1 MPAIAAIPAWDSS
14 LEVGNA
20 IIDADH
26 KETVE
31 LLAEAAQASDAEL
44 PAHFKTFAQHL
55 REHLA
60 REEELMHQYGFPP
73 TPIHVHEHNRVRL
86 ELEGIEKRMAMGNLA
101 LVRGYLTEIVPDWF
115 VNHKNTM
122 DSATASWIRSQGG

>member
-1 MPAIAAIPAWDSS
+1 MPTVAIPTWDSS

-26 KETVE
+26 QETIE
-31 LLAEAAQASDAEL
+31 LLGKAAKAADADL
-44 PAHFKTFAQHL
+44 PAHFRAFAQHL

-60 REEELMHQYGFPP
+60 REEELMRQYGFPP

-122 DSATASWIRSQGG
+122 DSATAAWIRSQGG